1 MLKINGFTLLELMV
15 SLAIVA
21 ILAMI
26 STSFTGMLRNNQ
38 VSTITQQFVTDL
50 NYARNLA
57 ISHNTRITLCK
68 SDSDIIP
75 RQCVSDNGDT
85 GWDQGW
91 IVFIDVNND
100 QQLMETD
107 NNLLK
112 VSEKLVPFITLVGNT
127 PVRNYISFQG
137 SGFSRKQNG
146 SLQMGSLALCN
157 ASASES
163 PLRIITISSAGRT
176 RISRSKANSENNIS
190 CSI

>member
-1 MLKINGFTLLELMV
+1 MYKKNGFTLLELMV

-26 STSFTGMLRNNQ
+26 STSFAGMLRNKQ
-38 VSTITQQFVTDL
+38 VSTIAQQFITDL
-50 NYARNLA
+50 NYARSLA

-68 SDSDIIP
+68 SDSDINP

-100 QQLMETD
+100 QQLMEAD

-112 VSEKLVPFITLVGNT
+112 VSEKLAPSIRLKGNT
-127 PVRNYISFQG
+127 PVSNYISFQG

-146 SLQMGSLALCN
+146 SLQMGSLALCDQ
-157 ASASES
+157 STSES

-176 RISRSKANSENNIS
+176 RINRSKTKSKNNMS
-190 CSI
+190 CNI